1 MRCPL
6 KTIRTAHDGI
16 RIYSSLLLACYDF
29 LIMRVLSPY
38 VWRCDSTHY
47 QELYRAYMSDNHAD
61 VGVGTGYF
69 LNRCQ
74 YEPGE
79 VRIGLFDL
87 QKNCLDYTARRL
99 ARFRP
104 ETYLCNALEPIRH
117 APDGF
122 DSVALGGILHCIP
135 GDMAT
140 KGAIFDAL
148 RPLMNP
154 RARIFGYTILNKDI
168 RKTLLSRFV
177 YFVLQKLKV
186 INGIEDSASQLISE
200 LNKRFLISEVSIVGC
215 IAIFVAQSPSQPTTN
230 S

>member
-1 MRCPL
+1 M
-6 KTIRTAHDGI
+6 KTARTVNDGI
-16 RIYSSLLLACYDF
+16 RIYSTLLLASYDF
-29 LIMRVLSPY
+29 LIMQILSPY
-38 VWRCDSTHY
+38 VWRCHPRHY
-47 QELYRAYMSDNHAD
+47 QDLYRAYMSRNHAD
-61 VGVGTGYF
+61 VGVGTGYI

-74 YEPGE
+74 YQPGE

-87 QKNCLDYTARRL
+87 QQNCLNYTAKRL

-117 APDGF
+117 ATDRF

-140 KGAIFDAL
+140 KSAVFDVL

-154 RARIFGYTILNKDI
+154 RAQVFGYTILNKDVT
-168 RKTLLSRFV
+168 KTLLSRFV

-186 INGIEDSASQLISE
+186 INGTEDSASQLARE
-200 LNKRFLISEVSIVGC
+200 LRKRFQTSEVSIVGC
-215 IAIFVAQSPSQPTTN
+215 IAIFVAQSPLSAANQL
-230 S
+230 